1 MGLVAAKC
9 TQCGASITVDSSK
22 DAGICPHCNT
32 AYIVEKAIKNYNTTN
47 NIQNQTNIYYGESE
61 FEKEKKQCKVLL
73 MLLNNMDLQY
83 LKDRALKVMDT
94 NPENSLAQM
103 IYDCGFNVNTYSD
116 YIFLEFNEQPLQTYL
131 KKECGNIDAETS
143 ITFIKAIVLKMETG
157 PNLSEMVNIILKNI
171 SMQDID
177 GDALYNTYNK
187 IADEISNVGGIES
200 MLYASKL
207 NKVAGILTFFDNSY
221 NSTDNFDTSKDLKA
235 IASMMLNTRRIMAD
249 VFVKAVKSS
258 SLPLERKNRLVA
270 KVSNL
275 LGGQGGSNSAT
286 NSMSTTSQQGGYNNG
301 ANQQPEQKSK
311 AGWVLLTIVCIIV
324 AIFAFYGC

>member
-116 YIFLEFNEQPLQTYL
+116 YTFLEFNEQPLQTYL

-177 GDALYNTYNK
+177 GEALYNTYNK

-200 MLYASKL
+200 MIYASKL

-249 VFVKAVKSS
+249 VFVKAVKG
-258 SLPLERKNRLVA
+258 SLLALEHKNRIIA

-275 LGGQGGSNSAT
+275 CRGQTAPNTSTSNTKVSSTQNSQSNS
-286 NSMSTTSQQGGYNNG
+286 
-301 ANQQPEQKSK
+301 NQQEEKGSK

>member
-116 YIFLEFNEQPLQTYL
+116 YTFLEFNEQPLQTYL

-171 SMQDID
+171 SMQDVD
-177 GDALYNTYNK
+177 GEALYNTYNK

-249 VFVKAVKSS
+249 VFVKAVKG
-258 SLPLERKNRLVA
+258 SLLALERKNRIIA

-275 LGGQGGSNSAT
+275 CRGQTAPNTSTSNTKVSSTQNSQSNS
-286 NSMSTTSQQGGYNNG
+286 
-301 ANQQPEQKSK
+301 NQQEEKGSK

>member
-116 YIFLEFNEQPLQTYL
+116 YTFLEFNEQPLQTYL

-177 GDALYNTYNK
+177 GEALYNTYNK

-207 NKVAGILTFFDNSY
+207 SKVAGILTFFDNSY

-249 VFVKAVKSS
+249 VFVKAVKG
-258 SLPLERKNRLVA
+258 SLLALERKNRIIA

-275 LGGQGGSNSAT
+275 CRGQTAPNTSTSNTKVSSTQNSQSNS
-286 NSMSTTSQQGGYNNG
+286 
-301 ANQQPEQKSK
+301 NQQEEKGSK
-311 AGWVLLTIVCIIV
+311 AGWVLLTIVCIII

>member
-177 GDALYNTYNK
+177 GEALYNTYNK

-249 VFVKAVKSS
+249 VFVKAVKG
-258 SLPLERKNRLVA
+258 SLLALERKNRIIA

-275 LGGQGGSNSAT
+275 CRGQTAPNTSTSNTKVSSTQNSQSNS
-286 NSMSTTSQQGGYNNG
+286 
-301 ANQQPEQKSK
+301 NQQEEKGSK
-311 AGWVLLTIVCIIV
+311 AGWVLLTIVCIII

>member
-1 MGLVAAKC
+1 MSLVAAKC
-9 TQCGASITVDSSK
+9 TQCGANITVDSSK

-94 NPENSLAQM
+94 NPENCLAQM
-103 IYDCGFNVNTYSD
+103 IYDCGFNVNTYNN
-116 YIFLEFNEQPLQTYL
+116 YTFLEFNEQPLQVYL

-143 ITFIKAIVLKMETG
+143 ITFIKAIVLKMQTG

-171 SMQDID
+171 SMQNID
-177 GDALYNTYNK
+177 SDALYNTYCK
-187 IADEISNVGGIES
+187 IADEISNVSGIES
-200 MLYASKL
+200 MLYVSKL
-207 NKVAGILTFFDNSY
+207 RKVAGILTFFDESY
-221 NSTDNFDTSKDLKA
+221 NSTDDFDTSKDLKA
-235 IASMMLNTRRIMAD
+235 IASMMLSTRRIMAD
-249 VFVKAVKSS
+249 VFVKAVNKS
-258 SLPLERKNRLVA
+258 SLPLERKNMLIG

-275 LGGQGGSNSAT
+275 LRGASNSNSAT
-286 NSMSTTSQQGGYNNG
+286 NSMGSTSKQSDFISSNEE
-301 ANQQPEQKSK
+301 PEQKSK
-311 AGWVLLTIVCIIV
+311 AGWVLLITVCIIV

>member
-116 YIFLEFNEQPLQTYL
+116 YTFLEFNEQPLQTYL

-177 GDALYNTYNK
+177 GEALYNTYNK

-249 VFVKAVKSS
+249 VFVKAVKG
-258 SLPLERKNRLVA
+258 SLLALERKNRIIA

-275 LGGQGGSNSAT
+275 CRGQTAPNTSTSNTKVSSTQNSQSNS
-286 NSMSTTSQQGGYNNG
+286 
-301 ANQQPEQKSK
+301 NQQEEKGSK